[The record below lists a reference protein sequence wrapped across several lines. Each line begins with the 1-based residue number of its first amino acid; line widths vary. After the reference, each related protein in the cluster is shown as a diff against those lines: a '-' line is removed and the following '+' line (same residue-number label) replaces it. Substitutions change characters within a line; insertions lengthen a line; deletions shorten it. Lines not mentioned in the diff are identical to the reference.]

1 MSFERCALF
10 GESFIGDSSICY
22 TVCGI
27 SGQKV
32 KTSYSLYSCPLL
44 ESQKNVVWDV
54 LLCPVY
60 SETLYLIFLQGC
72 YLWFLSFPLL
82 MLVAMVFTEYWRHKA
97 SMNTLHLSPV
107 CTDHFYIVCYSG
119 KGRSGTPILSLI
131 ARLSFGST

>member
-1 MSFERCALF
+1 MGPRKVTFERCALF

-44 ESQKNVVWDV
+44 ESQKRTSYCV
-54 LLCPVY
+54 LYIQRPF
-60 SETLYLIFLQGC
+60 TLFLLQGC

-82 MLVAMVFTEYWRHKA
+82 MLVAMIFTEYWRHKA
-97 SMNTLHLSPV
+97 SVNSSHLSPV
-107 CTDHFYIVCYSG
+107 STDLYITFLHSLLCTVVKDAQGHPFY
-119 KGRSGTPILSLI
+119 P
-131 ARLSFGST
+131 